1 MLMAGCSKDVHTA
14 ETPGNQDLD
23 LNTPV
28 PIQFG
33 VGSPATKAGA
43 INTNDDLVGKT
54 IGVFAVD
61 KNAAS
66 WSGGTADRSVYL
78 NNEPAYI
85 SKDDS
90 NDEVTY
96 SVNFGYSSAGHIT
109 KYYPLLSSEDFTFY
123 GYYTLKGEV
132 DMTATTGANHI
143 TVPVNLGATDVLWAK
158 AEAVDFTI
166 GVGPEAVSYPG
177 YNARYIRALS
187 KDEIKAQLDQM
198 TFEGARPAMPHFN
211 FKHPT
216 ALINISVQKIRNE
229 IGGTNEQT
237 LVVNSLSLNNIPSR
251 ATLCI
256 ANKEVKEQE
265 GTFIEVL
272 ERPASTMMTKNGT
285 GNLAFEVPLTATE
298 MGSMFIY
305 PQDQYDQDGDGEPE
319 LVEVLTGQMN
329 ISVNG
334 TPGQVIPFEINPANM
349 GANHRG
355 FMAGY
360 EYNITIKVHEAIE
373 IEITTEVTSYVDA
386 FGTTGK
392 NEIVIE

>member
-1 MLMAGCSKDVHTA
+1 MIMASCSKDVHTA
-14 ETPGNQDLD
+14 VTPENQDVD
-23 LNTPV
+23 LLPV

-33 VGSPATKAGA
+33 IGTPATKAGA
-43 INTNDDLVGKT
+43 INTNDDLVGKR

-66 WSGGTADRSVYL
+66 WSGGAADRSVYL

-85 SKDDS
+85 TKEDNNGDIS
-90 NDEVTY
+90 Y
-96 SVNFGYSSAGHIT
+96 SVNFGYSSASHTT

-123 GYYTLKGEV
+123 GYYTFKGVV
-132 DMTATTGANHI
+132 DMSATTGANNI
-143 TVPVNLGATDVLWAK
+143 TVPVSLGATDVLWAK

-166 GVGPEAVSYPG
+166 GSGPSAVSYPG
-177 YNARYIRALS
+177 YNARYIRALA
-187 KDEIKAQLDQM
+187 KDEIQAQLAQM
-198 TFEGARPAMPHFN
+198 TFDGARPAMPHFN

-229 IGGTNEQT
+229 IGGATEQT
-237 LVVNSLSLNNIPSR
+237 LVVNSLSLDNIPSK

-256 ANKEVKEQE
+256 ANKEVKEKE

-272 ERPASTMMTKNGT
+272 ERPASTKMTVNGT
-285 GNLAFEVPLTATE
+285 GNLAFEVPVTVAEL
-298 MGSMFIY
+298 GSMFIY
-305 PQDQYDQDGDGEPE
+305 PQDQFDQDGDGEPE
-319 LVEVLTGQMN
+319 LVEVITGSMN

-334 TPGQVIPFEINPANM
+334 AVGQDIPFEINPAAM
-349 GANHRG
+349 GASHRG

-386 FGTTGK
+386 FGTTG
-392 NEIVIE
+392 NGTIVIE